1 MPLEN
6 RVASLPF
13 GESQDNRQQTG
24 VIVVVDDEPM
34 VTGSLQTM
42 LQLQTRHTVYC
53 FNHPQEA
60 LEEIEHLKPEL
71 VISDFSMPGM
81 DGIEF
86 LKQVRARLP
95 EATLMLLTGYADK
108 ESAIAAINQVGIYRY
123 LEKPWD
129 NNELK
134 QSIENALERSR
145 LIRSLRDSITELEST
160 KQQLAQHNLQLEEL
174 VKARTEA
181 LQGAYQTL
189 SSIVNNTTDGIA
201 TLDANL
207 RLQSFNPAIESWFRQ
222 TTSLSSASLT
232 ELEIDEWLKPDHPA
246 QTGVRHYFES
256 GEACRVEHLC
266 IGDVPV
272 EVSISPLKESG
283 ASVFS
288 SHAQGLKGF
297 VLVLRDI
304 TARRVVERL
313 RDDFVST
320 LTHDLRT
327 PLLAAIQSLG
337 FFSDGTLGELSE
349 RQHEL
354 IQMLISS
361 HKDML
366 ELVNVLLDVYR
377 YEAGNQPLL
386 FDKVA
391 IFDLLEATVKELT
404 ALAQSREHDL
414 SISPGSGLDALKGL
428 TVLADKRELKRVLV
442 NLIGNAIH
450 YTPRSGKIVIHL
462 NNPTGKNVVA
472 VVVEDNGRGI
482 PAQDIS
488 LLFQRFSQGTSRQ
501 RSSGS
506 GLGLYLSRQII
517 EAHGGQIGVESEEGV
532 GSRFFVELPVSADSV
547 IHALSEGEEAV

>member
-1 MPLEN
+1 MALEN
-6 RVASLPF
+6 KVVSLPF
-13 GESQDNRQQTG
+13 GESQNNSQETG

-42 LQLQTRHTVYC
+42 LQLQTPHTVYC

-60 LEEIEHLKPEL
+60 LEEIQHLKPEL

-86 LKQVRARLP
+86 LKAVRAILP

-108 ESAIAAINQVGIYRY
+108 ESAITAINQVGIYRY

-145 LIRSLRDSITELEST
+145 LIRSLRDSITELEAT

-232 ELEIDEWLKPDHPA
+232 ELEIDQWLKPDQPN
-246 QTGVRHYFES
+246 QTGVRHYFAS

-283 ASVFS
+283 GSLFS
-288 SHAQGLKGF
+288 SPSKGLKGF

-349 RQHEL
+349 RQQDL
-354 IQMLISS
+354 IRMLVSS
-361 HKDML
+361 HKDLL

-377 YEAGNQPLL
+377 YEAGNQSLL

-404 ALAQSREHDL
+404 ALAQSRQHDI
-414 SISPGSGLDALKGL
+414 SISPGAELDIIKGL
-428 TVLADKRELKRVLV
+428 TVRADKRELKRVLV

-450 YTPRSGKIVIHL
+450 YTPKSGKIVIHL
-462 NNPTGKNVVA
+462 NNPSGKNVVA

-488 LLFQRFSQGTSRQ
+488 VLFQRFSQGTSRQ

-517 EAHGGQIGVESEEGV
+517 EAHGGEIGVESEVGV
-532 GSRFFVELPVSADSV
+532 GSRFFVELPLSADTV
-547 IHALSEGEEAV
+547 IQALSETEEPV